1 MERYNPNETPNP
13 EEWLELSEFER
24 IDLVEEFHEKSDDS
38 LNLKD
43 NQAKLHASVHVT
55 VENQIAQGLEP
66 VLETIDR
73 LIREGLDRHDAV
85 HAVGAVVAE
94 NIFAMM
100 RGKQSSW
107 NEKSYG
113 KRLRKLTAKRFLKGV
128 Y

>member
-1 MERYNPNETPNP
+1 MERYDPNETPNP

-24 IDLVEEFHEKSDDS
+24 LDLVEEFHENSDDFF
-38 LNLKD
+38 NLKED
-43 NQAKLHASVHVT
+43 QAKLHAVVHVT
-55 VENQIAQGLEP
+55 VENQTAEGLEP

-73 LIREGLDRHDAV
+73 LIREGLDRHNAV
-85 HAVGAVVAE
+85 HAVGTVVTE

-100 RGKQSSW
+100 QGKQSSW

-113 KRLRKLTAKRFLKGV
+113 KRLRKLTAKRFLKGL